1 MRILVTGGLGFMG
14 SDFIRHILDTYPD
27 YEIVNLD
34 KMTYAANLANLTGYD
49 NRPNYKLVVGDI
61 ADATAVARAMK
72 VSKEGSK
79 IDAIV
84 NFAAETHVDRSIQ
97 NPEAFL
103 QTAVLGT
110 YQLLE
115 AAKTEKINY
124 YIQISTDEIFGEIEH
139 GGFTE
144 ESPINPRSPY
154 SAAKA
159 AGDLLVASYVNTY
172 SLPAIVTHCC
182 NNYGPFHYPEK
193 LIPLAITNL
202 IEGKN
207 VPVYGDGQQVREW
220 IFVRDHSL
228 AIDFILHKGLPG
240 EVYNIGTGEEKTNL
254 ETVKS
259 LLTELGEGDDKIEY
273 VKDRAGHD
281 RRYAI
286 DSSKLRALG
295 WKHQLNFDQGIKE
308 TVHWYLENRPWWE
321 KIKSGD
327 YLEYYKKQYQ
337 ER

>member
-1 MRILVTGGLGFMG
+1 MRLLVTGGLGFMG
-14 SDFIRHILDTYPD
+14 SDFIRYILDSYQD

-34 KMTYAANLANLTGYD
+34 KMTYAANLANLSGYD
-49 NRPNYKLVVGDI
+49 SRPNYKLVVGDI
-61 ADATAVARAMK
+61 ADASAVERAMK
-72 VSKEGSK
+72 PTKDGRK

-110 YQLLE
+110 YRLLE
-115 AAKTEKINY
+115 AAKEQAVDY
-124 YIQISTDEIFGEIEH
+124 YIQISTDEIFGEIEE

-144 ESPINPRSPY
+144 ESPVNPRSPY

-172 SLPAIVTHCC
+172 KIPAIVTHCC

-220 IFVRDHSL
+220 IFVRDHSR
-228 AIDFILHKGLPG
+228 AIDFILHKGMPG
-240 EVYNIGTGEEKTNL
+240 EVYNIGSGTEKANID
-254 ETVKS
+254 TVKALIS
-259 LLTELGEGDDKIEY
+259 EIGETEDRIEY

-286 DSSKLRALG
+286 DSSKLRAMG
-295 WKHQLNFDQGIKE
+295 WQPEFTFEQGIKE
-308 TVHWYLENRPWWE
+308 TVHWFLENKEWWE
-321 KIKSGD
+321 TIKSGD
-327 YLEYYKKQYQ
+327 YLAYYKKQYQ
-337 ER
+337 DR

>member
-1 MRILVTGGLGFMG
+1 MRLLVTGGLGFMG
-14 SDFIRHILDTYPD
+14 SDFIRYILDSYPD

-34 KMTYAANLANLTGYD
+34 KMTYAANLANLHGYD
-49 NRPNYKLVVGDI
+49 SRPNYKLVVGDI
-61 ADATAVARAMK
+61 ADASAVERAMK
-72 VSKEGSK
+72 PTKDGQK
-79 IDAIV
+79 IDAII

-97 NPEAFL
+97 DPEAFL

-110 YQLLE
+110 YRLLE
-115 AAKTEKINY
+115 AAKEQGISY
-124 YIQISTDEIFGEIEH
+124 YIQISTDEIFGEIEK

-144 ESPINPRSPY
+144 NSPVNPRSPY

-159 AGDLLVASYVNTY
+159 AGDLLVSSYVNTY
-172 SLPAIVTHCC
+172 KLPAIVTHCC

-207 VPVYGDGQQVREW
+207 VPVYGDGLQVREW
-220 IFVRDHSL
+220 IFVRDHSK
-228 AIDFILHKGLPG
+228 AIDFILHKGMPG
-240 EVYNIGTGEEKTNL
+240 EIYNIGSGHEEANID
-254 ETVKS
+254 TVKALVS
-259 LLTELGEGDDKIEY
+259 AVGETEDRIEF

-286 DSSKLRALG
+286 DSSKLRAMG
-295 WKHQLNFDQGIKE
+295 WAPEYSFEQGIKE
-308 TVHWYLENRPWWE
+308 TVRWFLENKEWWE

-337 ER
+337 QR